1 MVNQSTVNAFYDAL
15 HNEFYV
21 PLGFIKATYDKGAP
35 FFMNYAQI
43 GAVIGHEIVHGF
55 DANGRHYNKDGDAV
69 VQLLFNMY
77 LLCFQS
83 LEIAAHEERKSS

>member
-1 MVNQSTVNAFYDAL
+1 M
-15 HNEFYV
+15 
-21 PLGFIKATYDKGAP
+21 YDKGAP

-55 DANGRHYNKDGDAV
+55 DADGRNYNKDGDAV

-83 LEIAAHEERKSS
+83 LEIAAHKDRKSSWSLSF